1 MSTKKT
7 SRTVKS
13 PAKEGTIPKEVIK
26 AAVKATSPKPTIKS
40 LQDELAIA
48 NTAFADQYVIA
59 ADLTKQVSDLKSK
72 LVEQDN
78 TPWTT
83 ITYQRFVRWLT
94 NVTSYFK
101 E

>member
-13 PAKEGTIPKEVIK
+13 PAKEGTIPKETIK
-26 AAVKATSPKPTIKS
+26 AAVKAVSAKPTIKS
-40 LQDELAIA
+40 LQEEVEQL
-48 NTAFADQYVIA
+48 
-59 ADLTKQVSDLKSK
+59 KQEIKSWSFTVESKEQTIEGLSNLLKI
-72 LVEQDN
+72 QDN

-94 NVTSYFK
+94 NITSYFK

>member
-26 AAVKATSPKPTIKS
+26 AAVKAVSAKPTIKS
-40 LQDELAIA
+40 LQNEVEQLKQEIKSWSFTVECRDETI
-48 NTAFADQYVIA
+48 T
-59 ADLTKQVSDLKSK
+59 DLTNTV
-72 LVEQDN
+72 VAYEN

-101 E
+101 